1 MHGAHLVRMYML
13 PHGGLTSLNLRADS
27 IIQYETEYD
36 LKTYPVRRDQLFV
49 ALEFSLALR
58 IPRQPN

>member
-13 PHGGLTSLNLRADS
+13 PHGGLTSLNLRVDS

-49 ALEFSLALR
+49 GLGE
-58 IPRQPN
+58 